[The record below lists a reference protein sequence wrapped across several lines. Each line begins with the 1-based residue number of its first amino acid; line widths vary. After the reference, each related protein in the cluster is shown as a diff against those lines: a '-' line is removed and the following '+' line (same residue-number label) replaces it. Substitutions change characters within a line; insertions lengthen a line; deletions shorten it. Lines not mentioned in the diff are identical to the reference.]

1 MVYFEILCD
10 RVPLMFT
17 HQEETS
23 INMQNLVFDEVSDG
37 QYCHSN
43 VNNGIETYNLMFMSN
58 LWQIG
63 SSVLL
68 KYTVAVCTSMS
79 KKALINL
86 KIYFYLLK
94 YLSFFVAFGLIKS
107 R

>member
-10 RVPLMFT
+10 RMPLMFT

-37 QYCHSN
+37 QYCDSN
-43 VNNGIETYNLMFMSN
+43 VNNGTETYNLVFMSN

-68 KYTVAVCTSMS
+68 KYTVAVCTGMS
-79 KKALINL
+79 KKALINFEKYIFICL
-86 KIYFYLLK
+86 SIYHFLL
-94 YLSFFVAFGLIKS
+94 LLVW
-107 R
+107 